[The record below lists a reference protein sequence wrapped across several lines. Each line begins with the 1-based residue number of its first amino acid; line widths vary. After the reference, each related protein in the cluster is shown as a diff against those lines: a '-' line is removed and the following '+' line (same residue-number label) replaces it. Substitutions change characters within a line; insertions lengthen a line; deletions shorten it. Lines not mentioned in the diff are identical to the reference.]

1 MKVCV
6 IKTSSMGDVIHT
18 LPALTDAQ
26 SAISNLSIDW
36 VVEDNFA
43 EIPRWHSAVN
53 QIIPIA
59 LRRWRKSPF
68 SIQTRNEW
76 KNYRTLLQAE
86 NYDAVIDVQGLIKSA
101 LFATRFAQGV
111 KHGYDRKSIREPLAS
126 FFYDKKYAISYQQ
139 HAVERIRQLF
149 ALSLG
154 YELPQVQGDYGIAR
168 HFLHQTS
175 EKNYV
180 VFIHSTTRADK
191 HWEESEWQKLVEKIT
206 ALSDYEIRLPW
217 GNKQE
222 KARAERLAQVDSK
235 VIVLPKLTLTELAKQ
250 LANAK
255 AVVSVDTGLAH
266 LTAALDKPNIT
277 LYGAT
282 DPKLIGCY
290 GKNQHY
296 LSASSMTEI
305 SAEQVFSQFLPF
317 IS

>member
-26 SAISNLSIDW
+26 KAIPSLSIDW
-36 VVEDNFA
+36 VVEENFA

-53 QIIPIA
+53 RVIPIA
-59 LRRWRKSPF
+59 FRRWRKSPF

-86 NYDAVIDVQGLIKSA
+86 NYDAVIDAQGLIKSA
-101 LFATRFAQGV
+101 LFAIRFAQGV
-111 KHGYDRKSIREPLAS
+111 KHGYDRQSIREPLVS

-149 ALSLG
+149 AQSLG

-168 HFLHQTS
+168 HFFNQTS

-191 HWEESEWQKLVEKIT
+191 HWEESEWQKLIEKIT
-206 ALSDYEIRLPW
+206 ALSDCEIHLPW
-217 GNKQE
+217 GNEQE

-235 VIVLPKLTLTELAKQ
+235 VIVSPKLTLTELAKQ

-296 LSASSMTEI
+296 LSASSMENI
-305 SAEQVFSQFLPF
+305 KSDQVFSMLNLL
-317 IS
+317 IK

>member
-26 SAISNLSIDW
+26 KAIPSLSIDW
-36 VVEDNFA
+36 VVEENFA

-53 QIIPIA
+53 RVLPIA

-86 NYDAVIDVQGLIKSA
+86 NYDAVIDAQGLIKSA

-111 KHGYDRKSIREPLAS
+111 KHGYDRQSIREPLAS

-149 ALSLG
+149 AHSLG

-168 HFLHQTS
+168 HFLYQTS

-191 HWEESEWQKLVEKIT
+191 HWEELEWQKLIEKIT
-206 ALSDYEIRLPW
+206 ALSDDEIRLPW
-217 GNKQE
+217 GNEQE
-222 KARAERLAQVDSK
+222 KERAERLAQVHSK

-296 LSASSMTEI
+296 LSANSMKEI
-305 SAEQVFSQFLPF
+305 SSEQVLSQLLPF

>member
-26 SAISNLSIDW
+26 KAILSLSIDW
-36 VVEDNFA
+36 VVEENFA

-53 QIIPIA
+53 RVLPIA

-86 NYDAVIDVQGLIKSA
+86 NYDAVIDAQGLIKSA

-111 KHGYDRKSIREPLAS
+111 KHGYDRQSIREPLAS

-154 YELPQVQGDYGIAR
+154 YELSQVQGDYGIAR

-191 HWEESEWQKLVEKIT
+191 HWKESEWQKLIEKIT
-206 ALSDYEIRLPW
+206 ALSDCEIHLPW
-217 GNKQE
+217 GNEQE
-222 KARAERLAQVDSK
+222 KARAERLVQVDSK

-290 GKNQHY
+290 GKNQYY
-296 LSASSMTEI
+296 LSASSMKEI
-305 SAEQVFSQFLPF
+305 LSEQVLSQLLPF